1 MNIDG
6 DNMKKVILIVFL
18 CLVVCGCVNVKNS
31 SIDQILTDSLSS
43 ELKFYNTQRAGYKYY
58 LPKGI
63 KTLNKNDYNEVLAD
77 SKNKYY
83 MYVDVLSYKNKISFD
98 YIKKTDAY
106 YSNVI
111 KYQDKFGYLEIK
123 KLENEKYLIEIMYNY
138 AKIEVMVEEKDINKT
153 IAYAISIL
161 SSIEYNDNV
170 LDNLLG
176 ENKLN
181 FSDEEYNIFETAET
195 ESNYLDWV
203 EKYDNYESEE
213 KDNDFIE

>member
-1 MNIDG
+1 
-6 DNMKKVILIVFL
+6 MKKVILIVFL
-18 CLVVCGCVNVKNS
+18 CFMVCGCVNVNKS

-43 ELKFYNTQRAGYKYY
+43 ELKFYNTQRTGYKYY

-63 KTLNKNDYNEVLAD
+63 KTLNKNDYNEILAD
-77 SKNKYY
+77 GKNKYY

-123 KLENEKYLIEIMYNY
+123 KMESEKYLIEIMYNY
-138 AKIEVMVEEKDINKT
+138 AKIEVMVEDSEINKT

-181 FSDEEYNIFETAET
+181 FSDVEYNIFETAET
-195 ESNYLDWV
+195 ESNYLNWV
-203 EKYDNYESEE
+203 EKYDNYENEE
-213 KDNDFIE
+213 KDNDFIN

>member
-1 MNIDG
+1 
-6 DNMKKVILIVFL
+6 MKKVILIVFL
-18 CLVVCGCVNVKNS
+18 CFIVCGCVNVNNS

-43 ELKFYNTQRAGYKYY
+43 ELKFYNTQRSGYKYY

-63 KTLNKNDYNEVLAD
+63 KTLNKNDYNEILAD
-77 SKNKYY
+77 GKNKYY

-98 YIKKTDAY
+98 YIRKTDAY

-138 AKIEVMVEEKDINKT
+138 AKIEVMVEDKEINKT

-213 KDNDFIE
+213 KDNDFID

>member
-1 MNIDG
+1 
-6 DNMKKVILIVFL
+6 MKKVILIVFL
-18 CLVVCGCVNVKNS
+18 CFIVCGCVNVNNS

-43 ELKFYNTQRAGYKYY
+43 ELKFYNTQRSGYKYY

-63 KTLNKNDYNEVLAD
+63 KTLNKNDYNEILAD
-77 SKNKYY
+77 GKNKYY

-98 YIKKTDAY
+98 YIRKTDAY

-138 AKIEVMVEEKDINKT
+138 AKIEVMVEDSEINKT

-213 KDNDFIE
+213 KDNDFID

>member
-1 MNIDG
+1 
-6 DNMKKVILIVFL
+6 MKKVMLIVFL
-18 CLVVCGCVNVKNS
+18 CFIVCGCVNVNNS

-43 ELKFYNTQRAGYKYY
+43 ELKFYNTQRSGYKYY

-63 KTLNKNDYNEVLAD
+63 KTLNKNDYNEILAD
-77 SKNKYY
+77 GKNKYY

-98 YIKKTDAY
+98 YIRKTDAY

-138 AKIEVMVEEKDINKT
+138 AKIEVMVEDKEINKT

-213 KDNDFIE
+213 KDNDFID